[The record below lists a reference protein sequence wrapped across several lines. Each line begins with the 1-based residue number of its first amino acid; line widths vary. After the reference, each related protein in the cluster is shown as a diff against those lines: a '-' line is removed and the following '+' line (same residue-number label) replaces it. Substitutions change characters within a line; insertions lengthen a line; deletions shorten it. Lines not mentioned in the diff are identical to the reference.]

1 VLPKPQMSEEFNYNV
16 DALSPLGA
24 NTVKGRQGVI
34 YLWAK
39 LPSGAV
45 EVVCKKTWGMFVF
58 YFGNAF
64 GNIIQDVQMVK
75 VIIYFSFWG
84 YWAICKMP
92 R

>member
-45 EVVCKKTWGMFVF
+45 EVVL
-58 YFGNAF
+58 FGNAF
-64 GNIIQDVQMVK
+64 GNIIQDVKMVK